1 MINQGPTPTPRHQTP
16 DLPRAVAWA
25 MLKAA
30 YTPAQLALLGVSEHS
45 SERALNDAVRSPIT
59 PPDIKIA

>member
-1 MINQGPTPTPRHQTP
+1 
-16 DLPRAVAWA
+16 